1 MSKVYVYIGRFQ
13 IPHVGHES
21 VMKHAINEGNDV
33 LILIG
38 SSNTPRSR
46 KNPFS
51 FEERKEMV
59 QNITNKYK
67 GNKKVSI
74 LALPDFEKDQDW
86 VDEVQKLVSSS
97 SNKEDQIFITGC
109 QKTGDESTFYLKLF
123 PEWKSDFIQEVNFEG
138 IDVISSTKIR
148 EMFYE
153 NIPIPDVISLE
164 TKEYLSLFKEKNKVL
179 FESLIKN

>member
-13 IPHVGHES
+13 IPHFGHES
-21 VMKHAINEGNDV
+21 VMKHAINKSDEV

-38 SSNTPRSR
+38 SSNTLRSR

-59 QNITNKYK
+59 KNITDKYK
-67 GNKKVSI
+67 ENKKVSI
-74 LALPDFEKDQDW
+74 LALPDFERDQDW
-86 VDEVQKLVSSS
+86 VDEVQKLVSSI
-97 SNKEDQIFITGC
+97 SNKDDQVFITGC

-123 PEWKSDFIQEVNFEG
+123 PEWKSDFIEEVNFEG

-153 NIPIPDVISLE
+153 DKDIPDVISLE
-164 TKEYLSLFKEKNKVL
+164 TKEYLSLFKKKSKVL
-179 FESLIKN
+179 FDGLIRN

>member
-1 MSKVYVYIGRFQ
+1 MSKVYFYIGRFQ
-13 IPHVGHES
+13 IPHFGHES
-21 VMKHAINEGNDV
+21 VMKHAINEGDKV

-86 VDEVQKLVSSS
+86 VDEVKKLVSSI
-97 SNKEDQIFITGC
+97 SNKDDQVFITGC

-123 PEWKSDFIQEVNFEG
+123 PEWKSDFIEEVNFEG

-148 EMFYE
+148 EMFYG
-153 NIPIPDVISLE
+153 NMDVPDVVSLE
-164 TKEYLSLFKEKNKVL
+164 TKKYLYSFKENNKLL
-179 FESLIKN
+179 FEELIKN